1 MEKRSDGLALLGRA
15 LLSVLFI
22 VSGLGKV
29 AGFAGTAGYI
39 GSQGLPMP
47 QVLAALAIAVEL
59 GGGLLLLI
67 GWKARW
73 IAWVIAAF
81 TVVIT
86 PIFHNFWSVPAAEAM
101 NQQVNFLKN
110 IAIVGGLLMV
120 VAMGPGRYS
129 VDRG

>member
-15 LLSVLFI
+15 LLCVLFV
-22 VSGLGKV
+22 VSGWGKIGGFADT
-29 AGFAGTAGYI
+29 AGFI
-39 GSQGLPMP
+39 GSKGLPLP
-47 QVLAALAIAVEL
+47 QVLTAIAIAVEL

-73 IAWVIAAF
+73 IAWAMAAF

-86 PIFHNFWSVPAAEAM
+86 PIFHSFWDAPAAEVM

-110 IAIVGGLLMV
+110 VAIIGGLLMV
-120 VAMGPGRYS
+120 AAMGPGRYS

>member
-15 LLSVLFI
+15 LLCVLFV
-22 VSGLGKV
+22 VSGWGKIGGFADT
-29 AGFAGTAGYI
+29 AGFI
-39 GSQGLPMP
+39 GSKGLPLP
-47 QVLAALAIAVEL
+47 QVLTAIAIAVEL

-73 IAWVIAAF
+73 IAWAMAAF

-86 PIFHNFWSVPAAEAM
+86 PIFHNFWDAPAAEVM
-101 NQQVNFLKN
+101 NQQINFLKN
-110 IAIVGGLLMV
+110 VAIIGGLLMV
-120 VAMGPGRYS
+120 AAMGPGRYS

>member
-1 MEKRSDGLALLGRA
+1 MEKRSDGLALLGRV

-22 VSGLGKV
+22 VSGWGKV
-29 AGFAGTAGYI
+29 VGFADTAGYI
-39 GSQGLPMP
+39 GSVGLPLP
-47 QVLAALAIAVEL
+47 QVLTALAIAVEL

-73 IAWVIAAF
+73 IAWGMAAF

-86 PIFHNFWSVPAAEAM
+86 PIFHNFWDAPAAEAM

-110 IAIVGGLLMV
+110 VAIIGGLLMV
-120 VAMGPGRYS
+120 AALGPGRFS